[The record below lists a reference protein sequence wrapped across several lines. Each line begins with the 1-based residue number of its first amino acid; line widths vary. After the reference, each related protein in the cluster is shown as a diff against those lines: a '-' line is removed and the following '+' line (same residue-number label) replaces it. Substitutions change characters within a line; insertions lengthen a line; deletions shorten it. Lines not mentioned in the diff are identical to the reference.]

1 MARRLPL
8 LLALALALAACD
20 PAPAGTPGP
29 DSLAALGDRRAEWE
43 AAQADAETA
52 FTLGRWQEAAALFER
67 KVSLVPAPRPG
78 GPDPAG
84 RLSLLVRQDLYNL
97 ACCRA
102 LLGRPAAALDALE
115 QSVEEGPGFIG
126 IEHLLEDPD
135 LASLRGEPRW
145 RALIDR
151 LSWNEEVAV
160 LPPEGAGEGPV
171 GAVVEI
177 RDGPPGE
184 GEGRRTPGAVTAVP
198 APPYRLGP
206 GRFAW
211 TTRLDPGEQAARKAV
226 FALEAAGR
234 VRALDPG
241 RRVLL
246 ASGAPSVRLAWEILL
261 RRPEAFTR
269 AVLDGPA
276 PPDWV
281 LLDRGASRVRAELL
295 ATGPEGL
302 PAPGVGARVRACGSL
317 GAALAEALR

>member
-1 MARRLPL
+1 MARMLPL
-8 LLALALALAACD
+8 LLVLALAACD
-20 PAPAGTPGP
+20 PGPAKDPGHDP
-29 DSLAALGDRRAEWE
+29 LAVLGDRRGEWE
-43 AAQADAETA
+43 SAEADAETA
-52 FTLGRWQEAAALFER
+52 FALGRWQEAAALFER
-67 KVSLVPAPRPG
+67 KISLVPAARPG
-78 GPDPAG
+78 AVDLAG

-135 LASLRGEPRW
+135 LASLRGEARW
-145 RALIDR
+145 KALVER
-151 LSWNEEVAV
+151 LTWNEEVTV

-171 GAVVEI
+171 AAVVEI
-177 RDGPPGE
+177 RDGPPG
-184 GEGRRTPGAVTAVP
+184 GKGGRRAPGAVTAVP
-198 APPYRLGP
+198 APPYREGP
-206 GRFAW
+206 GRLAW

-234 VRALDPG
+234 VRPLDPG

-246 ASGAPSVRLAWEILL
+246 ASGASAVRLAWEILL
-261 RRPEAFTR
+261 RRPGAFTR

-281 LLDRGASRVRAELL
+281 LLDRGADRVKAEVLV
-295 ATGPEGL
+295 AGPEGL
-302 PAPGVGARVRACGSL
+302 PAQVVGVNVRVCGSL
-317 GAALAEALR
+317 EAAVAEALR